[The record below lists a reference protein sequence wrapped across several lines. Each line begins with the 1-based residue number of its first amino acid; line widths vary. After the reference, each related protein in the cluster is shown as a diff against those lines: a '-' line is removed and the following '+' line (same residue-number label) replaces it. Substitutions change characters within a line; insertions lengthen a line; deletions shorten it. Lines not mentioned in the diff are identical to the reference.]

1 MLFDEIKK
9 KDILIQKKEKEMNIF
24 KVIEIYD
31 FYVAVKAVF
40 STDFIK
46 LDDVYLKNEINDPNN
61 CFFLLSKLDERNIE
75 IIKKNILKTCL
86 SN

>member
-9 KDILIQKKEKEMNIF
+9 KDILIQKKEKEMSIF

-31 FYVAVKAVF
+31 YYVSVNCVF
-40 STDFIK
+40 STEFSK
-46 LDDVYLKNEINDPNN
+46 VDDVYLKNEINDLDN
-61 CFFLLSKLDERNIE
+61 CFFLLSEFNERSIE
-75 IIKKNILKTCL
+75 IIKKNILKTCF

>member
-31 FYVAVKAVF
+31 QYVAVKSVF

-46 LDDVYLKNEINDPNN
+46 LDDVYLKDEINDSDN
-61 CFFLLSKLDERNIE
+61 CFFLLSEFNERDIE
-75 IIKKNILKTCL
+75 IIKKNILETCL

>member
-24 KVIEIYD
+24 KVIEIYEH
-31 FYVAVKAVF
+31 YVAVKAVF

-46 LDDVYLKNEINDPNN
+46 LDDVYLKNEINDPDN
-61 CFFLLSKLDERNIE
+61 CFFLLSEFNDKSIE
-75 IIKKNILKTCL
+75 TIKKNILKTCL

>member
-9 KDILIQKKEKEMNIF
+9 KDILIQKKEKEMSIF

-31 FYVAVKAVF
+31 DYVSVKPVF
-40 STDFIK
+40 STDFSK
-46 LDDVYLKNEINDPNN
+46 LSNVYLKSEINELDN
-61 CFFLLSKLDERNIE
+61 CFFLLSEFNEGSIE

>member
-9 KDILIQKKEKEMNIF
+9 KDILIQIKEKEMSIL

-31 FYVAVKAVF
+31 DYVDVKPVF
-40 STDFIK
+40 STDFSK
-46 LDDVYLKNEINDPNN
+46 LSNIYLKSEINELGN
-61 CFFLLSKLDERNIE
+61 CFFLLSEFNEKSIE
-75 IIKKNILKTCL
+75 TIKKNILKTCL